1 METKNKLDIIS
12 RFVVQDIAEQIPE
25 KQGVN
30 SDVVQRQY
38 LDIETGTIRT
48 VYEPITKS
56 TPAAIEAQYQLTK
69 VERQYLEKK
78 CGCGEAQYQPERGG
92 QDKKYETKS
101 RRGYWNILTN
111 SWQEFR
117 D

>member
-12 RFVVQDIAEQIPE
+12 RFVVQEIAEQIPE
-25 KQGVN
+25 KPAV
-30 SDVVQRQY
+30 DKRQY

-48 VYEPITKS
+48 VYEPKIAKS
-56 TPAAIEAQYQLTK
+56 TPASKIEAQYQLTK
-69 VERQYLEKK
+69 IEREYLEKK

-92 QDKKYETKS
+92 QNKKYETTR